1 MISKGIAPEPFW
13 RYTRPV
19 SVSAHLSPE
28 PERRLWIIHESLR
41 QAVDGYDSRIAALAA
56 LCAVEAALL
65 RSPSMA
71 CLAGLG
77 FAALTPVSR
86 LPKTLAYLEEGRR
99 KPRADDN
106 LLLPED
112 LTKYSHGELIFRLD
126 KYLGGGITATPYY
139 EDLVG
144 RILEHAH
151 QASRKKRLLAAM
163 CALAALGQLGL
174 AYMALR

>member
-1 MISKGIAPEPFW
+1 M
-13 RYTRPV
+13 

-28 PERRLWIIHESLR
+28 PERRLWIIHENLR
-41 QAVDGYDSRIAALAA
+41 QAVDGYDARIAALTA
-56 LCAVEAALL
+56 LCAAEAVVL

-77 FAALTPVSR
+77 IAALTPFWRAPRSFSFLEPSR
-86 LPKTLAYLEEGRR
+86 RRQSVDDSLILA
-99 KPRADDN
+99 
-106 LLLPED
+106 ED
-112 LTKYSHGELIFRLD
+112 LIKYSHGELIYRLD

-139 EDLVG
+139 EDVVG

-151 QASRKKRLLAAM
+151 QAARKRRVLAAL

-174 AYMALR
+174 AWLALR